1 MVYTNLEYMNYV
13 GDDTRD
19 SRHERIFRRK
29 MGNKNNA
36 TNFSSD
42 ELTTNKP
49 LRQRYSYHLLIL
61 K

>member
-1 MVYTNLEYMNYV
+1 
-13 GDDTRD
+13 
-19 SRHERIFRRK
+19 